1 MGRPE
6 EAQIPGFWAPKP
18 EISWIWGR
26 RPRNAFTL
34 GAIPVV
40 FRPPSDPPLN
50 THEPSSIMK
59 VLSSLSSA
67 KRRHADCQVVKR
79 KGTVYVICKSN
90 PKFKARQGATPG
102 TRLSKKGL

>member
-1 MGRPE
+1 MFRV
-6 EAQIPGFWAPKP
+6 GFAP
-18 EISWIWGR
+18 R
-26 RPRNAFTL
+26 TTL
-34 GAIPVV
+34 WSG
-40 FRPPSDPPLN
+40 
-50 THEPSSIMK
+50 HHQPSSVMK
-59 VLSSLSSA
+59 VLSSLASA

>member
-1 MGRPE
+1 MPN
-6 EAQIPGFWAPKP
+6 K
-18 EISWIWGR
+18 
-26 RPRNAFTL
+26 N
-34 GAIPVV
+34 
-40 FRPPSDPPLN
+40 PSDHGGICFTMARRFLFSASRFA
-50 THEPSSIMK
+50 TAFDQQTLFTVMK
-59 VLSSLSSA
+59 VLSSLASA